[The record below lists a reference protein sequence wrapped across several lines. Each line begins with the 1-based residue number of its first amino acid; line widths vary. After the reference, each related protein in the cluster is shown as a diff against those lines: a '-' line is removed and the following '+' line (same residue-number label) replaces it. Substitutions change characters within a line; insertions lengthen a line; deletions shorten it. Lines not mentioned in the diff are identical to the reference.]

1 MGQALNEWMVKYP
14 RTPHLQGS
22 RLQKGDDGSDQ
33 TPYRQLAGQYLVI
46 EEKMDGANSGFSF
59 NEAGEL
65 RLQSRGH
72 YLTGGSRESQF
83 GMFKSWATQYEGMF
97 LDRFEDRFIV
107 FGEWMYEKHTIF
119 YDNLPH
125 LFLEFDIWDKS
136 KQVFLS
142 TKARRELTQDLPIV
156 SVPVLYEGPAP
167 KDYKDVMAL
176 VGPST
181 AKTPQWTQHLMD
193 IADRSGI
200 DRDRV
205 KSQTLWH
212 DGMEGLYFKVENE
225 NETLDRYKWVRPDFL
240 QTILDGDGHHQHR
253 MLVPNRL
260 NQQVQLYDFTAPS
273 LDTAFSP

>member
-14 RTPHLQGS
+14 RTPHMQGS
-22 RLQKGDDGSDQ
+22 RLQKGDDGRDQ
-33 TPYRQLAGQYLVI
+33 ISYAALAGKYLVI
-46 EEKMDGANSGFSF
+46 EEKMDGANAAFSF

-83 GMFKSWATQYEGMF
+83 GMFKSWATQYESMF

-136 KQVFLS
+136 QEIFLS

-167 KDYKDVMAL
+167 DTYKDIMSL

-181 AKTPQWTQHLMD
+181 AKTPQWESVLMD
-193 IADRSGI
+193 IADRSAM

-205 KSQTLWH
+205 KKQTLLH
-212 DGMEGLYFKVENE
+212 DGMEGLYFKVEDE
-225 NETLDRYKWVRPDFL
+225 SETLERYKWVRRDFL
-240 QTILDGDGHHQHR
+240 QTILESDGHHQHR

-260 NQQVQLYDFTAPS
+260 NPSVQLYDFMPLAS
-273 LDTAFSP
+273 DSGCSP

>member
-1 MGQALNEWMVKYP
+1 M
-14 RTPHLQGS
+14 QGS

-33 TPYRQLAGQYLVI
+33 TPYSALAGQYLVI
-46 EEKMDGANSGFSF
+46 EEKMDGANAAFSF
-59 NEAGEL
+59 NESGEL

-83 GMFKSWATQYEGMF
+83 GMFKSWATQYEGLF

-136 KQVFLS
+136 KKTFLS
-142 TKARRELTQDLPIV
+142 TKARRELTRDTPIV

-167 KDYKDVMAL
+167 DDYKDIMSL
-176 VGPST
+176 IGPST
-181 AKTPQWTQHLMD
+181 AKTNKWADVLFD
-193 IADRSGI
+193 IADKSGM

-205 KSQTLWH
+205 KKQTLWH
-212 DGMEGLYFKVENE
+212 DGMEGLYFKVESE
-225 NETLDRYKWVRPDFL
+225 TETLERYKWVRRDFL
-240 QTILDGDGHHQHR
+240 QAILDGDGHHQHR

-260 NQQVQLYDFTAPS
+260 NPDVQLYGYTAPS
-273 LDTAFSP
+273 LHSGFSP